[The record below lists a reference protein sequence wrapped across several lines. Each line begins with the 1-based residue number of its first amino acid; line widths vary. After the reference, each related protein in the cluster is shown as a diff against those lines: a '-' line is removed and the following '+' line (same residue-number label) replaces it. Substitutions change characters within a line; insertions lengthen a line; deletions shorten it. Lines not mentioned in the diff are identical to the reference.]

1 MIKEK
6 AKALAAAIK
15 ESDEFKGLQ
24 SAQARVQLDPNAY
37 DLLQKLQNCQ
47 GKIIALQEQG
57 QPITQDIID
66 ELGMLENQIQLSLT
80 LKNMVSAQQKFEGLM
95 NEVNKILADNLN

>member
-1 MIKEK
+1 M
-6 AKALAAAIK
+6 
-15 ESDEFKGLQ
+15 
-24 SAQARVQLDPNAY
+24 
-37 DLLQKLQNCQ
+37 
-47 GKIIALQEQG
+47 
-57 QPITQDIID
+57 ID